1 MGRVDGKV
9 ALISGGARGMGAAHA
24 RALVGEGAKVVIGD
38 ILDDD
43 GKKLADEIGEAA
55 RYVHLDV
62 TQPEEWDAAVSTAVN
77 DFGKLNVLVN
87 NAGIVALGQLGQF
100 NVDKWNKVIDVNLNG
115 TFHGIQA
122 VVEPMKAAGGGSI
135 INVSSIEGLRGAVMV
150 HPYVASKWAVRG
162 LTKSAS
168 LELAP
173 QNIRVNSIHP
183 GFIRTPMTKHFPDD
197 MVTVPLGRPGVSA
210 VVGRD
215 GVAHPGSAHRRADAE
230 IFCASVEIARRH
242 LEQRQ
247 HDLERLAVTPVLAS
261 QRRQRLHVTDR
272 VVPDVRRAAP
282 P

>member
-24 RALVGEGAKVVIGD
+24 RMLVGEGAKVVIGD
-38 ILDDD
+38 VLDDE
-43 GKKLADEIGEAA
+43 GKALADDIGDAA

-62 TQPEEWDAAVSTAVN
+62 TQPDEWEAAVSTALS
-77 DFGKLNVLVN
+77 DFGTLNVLVN

-100 NVDKWNKVIDVNLNG
+100 DVAKWHKVIDVNLNG

-162 LTKSAS
+162 LTKSAA
-168 LELAP
+168 LELGP
-173 QNIRVNSIHP
+173 HNIRVNSIHP

-197 MVTVPLGRPGVSA
+197 MVKPALARPGTSDEVA
-210 VVGRD
+210 TFVV
-215 GVAHPGSAHRRADAE
+215 
-230 IFCASVEIARRH
+230 F
-242 LEQRQ
+242 
-247 HDLERLAVTPVLAS
+247 LAS
-261 QRRQRLHVTDR
+261 DESSYATGAEFVMDGGLVND
-272 VVPDVRRAAP
+272 VPHKF
-282 P
+282 